1 MIRVGKIISN
11 VYSLPHFGDLRKEL
25 RFRQPDNNLFFEKKK
40 NS

>member
-11 VYSLPHFGDLRKEL
+11 VYSLPHFGDLQKEL
-25 RFRQPDNNLFFEKKK
+25 RFRQPDSNLFFEKKK